1 MLVKMYSRVIK
12 ISEKYKG
19 DIEMELFFKELGN
32 KIEQAVKKDI
42 KKILKKVGKEK
53 VYAVALVTD
62 SDYITLYLALNTFE
76 YLKKADEENIEMLQ
90 DDLSDEDIKN
100 VREGLVCLTKWIPD
114 EWGYSDGKNSE
125 LNKIS
130 KLLFAKE
137 ESNSEEYARYK
148 KLFLEVVISA
158 FKRLIELKTFGENS
172 EDITY
177 FVTISDDENIY
188 EIENYSAK
196 LLNSNK
202 IYKEF
207 IERIEL

>member
-1 MLVKMYSRVIK
+1 MYSRVIK